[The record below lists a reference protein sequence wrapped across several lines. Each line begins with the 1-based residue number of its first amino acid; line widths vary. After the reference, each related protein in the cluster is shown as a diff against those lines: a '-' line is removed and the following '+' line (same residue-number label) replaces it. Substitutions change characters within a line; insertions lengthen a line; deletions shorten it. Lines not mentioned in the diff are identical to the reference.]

1 MISSVSLLVLL
12 FLLAPA
18 AAPLGIVGRGF
29 PAATPG
35 GFVGPDSKGGAPL
48 GFVGHDFTAAAALRF
63 FARQFAAAAQTAPT
77 PEGPIPQSFLDGFT
91 FRSMGPYRGGRVTTV
106 SGVPSEPLTF
116 YFGSSGGGVWKTTN
130 GGVSWENIS
139 DGYFAAGSIGAVAV
153 AESDPNVIYVG
164 TGSAAPRGNVSPGV
178 GAYKSEDGGAT
189 WRHIGLERAGQI
201 DRIRIHPEDPDIV
214 YFAILGQIFGPD
226 NQRGVYRSED
236 GGERWD
242 RVLFTSE
249 RTGVVDLAMD
259 PSDPDVLFAATWT
272 AERKPWNLIGGPNE
286 GGIFR
291 TRDGSETWIRLSA
304 GLPTGVIGKLAIA
317 ISPANPE
324 RVWAV
329 VEHEPDGGLYRSDD
343 RGANWT
349 HVSDDRRLRA
359 RAWYYTNLYA
369 HPTEEDTIYYLGED
383 MWVSRDGGETLEQ
396 IAVPHVD
403 HHDLWINPT
412 DPDIMVEG
420 NDGGATVTFDGGGT
434 WSTQM
439 NQPTAEMYR
448 VTVDD
453 GFPYRVYGA
462 QQDNTTIS
470 IPSRTAAGGITIQHW
485 RTAGGGESG
494 HIAVDPRT
502 TDVVYAGSHGGQ
514 ITRLDLSTG
523 ALRRIM
529 VYPQTHLGMA
539 AADMRYRFQWNS
551 PIRISPHDPTVLYQ
565 ASQHLHRSLDEGL
578 TWEEIS
584 PDLTRNEKAKQVAAG
599 GPVSRD
605 ATSVET
611 YNTIF
616 AFEESPHAE
625 GELWAGTDDGLVWI
639 RRGSPDSTV
648 TAGTEDDA
656 ESAGES
662 LDDQSPDT
670 QTPDAQT
677 AGEQTSD
684 AQTPDDQ
691 SDIAQ
696 TPPEQASDD
705 QSDTIPA
712 PPEWLDIT
720 PADMP
725 GEGSTVNMI
734 ELSRIQPGRAY
745 LAVHRYRMNDFSPYI
760 YRTDDFGESWRRLTD
775 GSNGIPPDHFVRVV
789 REDPHRAGLL
799 YAGTEFGLY
808 VSLDDGGSWQ
818 RFQQNLPITPV
829 TDLALKDQDLVV
841 ATQGRG
847 FWLLDDLTPLHQL
860 AEEVATRAFHLYQP
874 KGPFRV
880 GGTRAEEGMIQDPL
894 AGGWTA
900 PHSAGK
906 NPSPGMVISY
916 WLALDTEDEVV
927 LEILDSA
934 GARLRKF
941 TSRPLGTDAWESAPP
956 LDVPTR
962 WVEDPDRELPAEAG
976 LNRVS
981 WDLAY
986 APLNMVENAFVF
998 GFSADGPTAVPGT
1011 FQVRLTIGD
1020 WSATRPFQLRP
1031 DPRLSISLE
1040 EYRARFDLL
1049 MEIQSS
1055 LADIQTAVR
1064 RIRAELDQRSQGD
1077 IAEGLEAV
1085 LEELMQTRNRS
1096 RMDPLNFPPKLMG
1109 QLGFLYAQVRGSD
1122 GEPTA
1127 AARQRFEELVEALAA
1142 PMARLQE
1149 LMARTVTSK

>member
-1 MISSVSLLVLL
+1 MPTGERALLCNVGCGVTWRGAGRPIETQSRVVGLLVLL
-12 FLLAPA
+12 FLLALA
-18 AAPLGIVGRGF
+18 AAPL
-29 PAATPG
+29 
-35 GFVGPDSKGGAPL
+35 
-48 GFVGHDFTAAAALRF
+48 
-63 FARQFAAAAQTAPT
+63 AAQTAPT
-77 PEGPIPQSFLDGFT
+77 PDGAIPQSFLDGFT
-91 FRSMGPYRGGRVTTV
+91 FRSIGPYRGGRVTTV
-106 SGVPSEPLTF
+106 SGVPSKPLTF

-189 WRHIGLERAGQI
+189 WRHIALERAGQI

-214 YFAILGQIFGPD
+214 YFAVLGQIFGPD
-226 NQRGVYRSED
+226 NQRGVYRSQD

-291 TRDGSETWIRLSA
+291 TRDGGETWVRLSA
-304 GLPTGVIGKLAIA
+304 GLPTGMIGKLAIA

-369 HPTEEDTIYYLGED
+369 HPTEENTIYYLGED

-403 HHDLWINPT
+403 HHDVWINPT

-420 NDGGATVTFDGGGT
+420 NDGGATVTLDGGRT

-494 HIAVDPRT
+494 HIAVDPRN

-616 AFEESPHAE
+616 AFEESPHEE

-648 TAGTEDDA
+648 AAGTKDDA

-662 LDDQSPDT
+662 LDDQP
-670 QTPDAQT
+670 
-677 AGEQTSD
+677 
-684 AQTPDDQ
+684 PDDQ
-691 SDIAQ
+691 S
-696 TPPEQASDD
+696 PGD

-734 ELSRIQPGRAY
+734 ELSRIQPGQAY

-760 YRTDDFGESWRRLTD
+760 YRTDDFGESWRLLTD
-775 GSNGIPPDHFVRVV
+775 GTNGIPPDHFVRVV
-789 REDPHRAGLL
+789 REDPHRSGLL

-808 VSLDDGGSWQ
+808 VSVDNGGSWQ

-880 GGTRAEEGMIQDPL
+880 GGTQAEDGMIQDPF

-900 PHSAGK
+900 PHSAGQ
-906 NPSPGMVISY
+906 NPSPGMVVSY

-934 GARLRKF
+934 GARIRKF
-941 TSRPLGTDAWESAPP
+941 TSRPLGTDVWESAPP

-962 WVEDPDRELPAEAG
+962 WVEDPDRELPAKAG

-1011 FQVRLTIGD
+1011 YQVRLTIGG

-1031 DPRLSISLE
+1031 DPRLSISPE

-1049 MEIQSS
+1049 MEIQSN
-1055 LADIQTAVR
+1055 LADVQTAVR
-1064 RIRAELDQRSQGD
+1064 RIRAELEQRGEGK
-1077 IAEGLEAV
+1077 IAEGLDAV

-1109 QLGFLYAQVRGSD
+1109 QLGFLYAQVRGSE
-1122 GEPTA
+1122 GQPTA
-1127 AARQRFEELVEALAA
+1127 SAHQRFEELVEALAA

-1149 LMARTVTSK
+1149 LMARTVTSE